1 MKFFKKLFTILII
14 LSLAGAFLV
23 YKMDWDF
30 TVDSLRAI
38 ITKNS
43 LEQGSS
49 PEQITEKKAK
59 SEASEEERKQSKMT
73 HQTVPFVRMGT
84 VKSANQ
90 KVLGLSGIVKARY
103 ETPLAFQVGGRV
115 IYRNADAG
123 LHIKKGAVVFK
134 LDDRDVSESIKSAQ
148 ADVNAAQAN
157 VNSDQENI
165 NTAKSNVS
173 SAQAQLTTAVS
184 ELKRTQLLHN
194 KRVISTQILE
204 KTRLAESQARA
215 QVNATKAQVKS
226 AKARVEAAKSQVKVA
241 KARLVTVGNTQN
253 YTVLKIPASGTLLNI
268 NTEVGQVV
276 AAGQQLAMLALDGHR
291 EVEVAFPDFRKPAK
305 KGVLIT
311 SQGEEIPLVLREVS
325 GAVDPQSRTWRA
337 RYSIQTMNSGL
348 GLGSIVR
355 TLFVDKKESTILYS
369 VPISAL
375 DERGEGARI
384 WQIVDGKAQPKP
396 VQVHR
401 LTIDNAEIS
410 GNLMVGEKLIALG
423 THLLTKGMRVQ
434 RLNHD

>member
-1 MKFFKKLFTILII
+1 MKFFKKLFTIVVI

-30 TVDSLRAI
+30 TVDSLRTI
-38 ITKNS
+38 ITKKI
-43 LEQGSS
+43 
-49 PEQITEKKAK
+49 PEQIAEKKAK
-59 SEASEEERKQSKMT
+59 SEAAEEERKQSNMT
-73 HQTVPFVRMGT
+73 ARTVPFVRIGT

-123 LHIKKGAVVFK
+123 QHVKKGALVFK

-157 VNSDQENI
+157 VNSAQENI

-173 SAQAQLTTAVS
+173 SAQAQLITAVS
-184 ELKRTQLLHN
+184 ELKRTLLLHK

-204 KTRLAESQARA
+204 KAQLAERQARA

-226 AKARVEAAKSQVKVA
+226 AKARVAAAKSQVKAA
-241 KARLVTVGNTQN
+241 KARLVTAGNTQD
-253 YTVLKIPASGTLLNI
+253 YTVLKIPTSGTLLNV

-276 AAGQQLAMLALDGHR
+276 AAGQQLAMLALDGNR
-291 EVEVAFPDFRKPAK
+291 EVEVAFPDYRKPAK

-311 SQGEEIPLVLREVS
+311 SQGEKIPLVLREVS

-337 RYSIQTMNSGL
+337 RYRIQTKDSGL
-348 GLGSIVR
+348 GLGSIVH
-355 TLFVDKKESTILYS
+355 TQFGDKKESTSLYS
-369 VPISAL
+369 IPISAL

-384 WQIVDGKAQPKP
+384 WQVIDGKAQAKP
-396 VQVHR
+396 VQVHY
-401 LTIDNAEIS
+401 LTLDTAEVS
-410 GNLMVGEKLIALG
+410 GNLTLGEKLISLG
-423 THLLTKGMRVQ
+423 THLLTTGMKVQ
-434 RLNHD
+434 ELSHD